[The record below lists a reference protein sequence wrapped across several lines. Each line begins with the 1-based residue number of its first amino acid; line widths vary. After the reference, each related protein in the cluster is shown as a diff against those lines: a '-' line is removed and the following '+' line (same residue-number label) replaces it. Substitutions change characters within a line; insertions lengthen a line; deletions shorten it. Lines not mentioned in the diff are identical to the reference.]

1 MNRIG
6 ALPLLTRPMVLL
18 GMTSLAS
25 MTSFYLLVPIVP
37 LYTASGGSGNMGA
50 GLSTG
55 VTMLAT
61 VLMELAMP
69 ALLGRYGYRVGM
81 ALGVLLLGVPS
92 ALLVLSSALP
102 MVLAVNLA
110 RGAGLAIV
118 VVAGPAMVA
127 ELAPAERRGEAL
139 GMYGVAVGIPAI
151 LGLPIGLWL
160 VPLIGY
166 GPVFLAGTGL
176 SLLALTGIPWLPAR
190 AAPAKQHGAAPA
202 ERQGGAPPERQG
214 GVLRALRHAGHARLV
229 TVFAT
234 ITLAAG
240 VLLTF
245 LPLAVPAGSQG
256 TAPTALLAHSC
267 AMPLTRW
274 AAGRYGDRH
283 GQSVLLMPAVLA
295 AVVGMAG
302 LVRLDNPY
310 AVIVGAAL
318 FGAGFGAAQNVT
330 LVLMFAR
337 SSPPEFGRVSAL
349 WNLAYDGGMGIGAA
363 GFGLVVGPA
372 GYPAG
377 FALIS
382 AVLALALLPSWLDT
396 RSERK
401 LISER

>member
-1 MNRIG
+1 MIQTG
-6 ALPLLTRPMVLL
+6 AQPLLSRPMVLL

-25 MTSFYLLVPIVP
+25 MTSFYLLLPIVP
-37 LYTASGGSGNMGA
+37 LYTASSGSGDLGA

-61 VLMELAMP
+61 VLMELIMP
-69 ALLGRYGYRVGM
+69 TFLGRYGYRVGM
-81 ALGVLLLGVPS
+81 ALGVLFLGVPS

-102 MVLAVNLA
+102 MVLATSLA

-118 VVAGPAMVA
+118 VVAGPALVA

-139 GMYGVAVGIPAI
+139 GVYGVAVGIPAI

-176 SLLALTGIPWLPAR
+176 ALLALIGIPWLPT
-190 AAPAKQHGAAPA
+190 GAAPV
-202 ERQGGAPPERQG
+202 EQHG
-214 GVLRALRHAGHARLV
+214 GVLPALRNAGLARPV

-245 LPLAVPAGSQG
+245 LPLAVPTGSQG
-256 TAPTALLAHSC
+256 TAATALLAHSC
-267 AMPLTRW
+267 AMPLARW

-283 GQSVLLMPAVLA
+283 GQSVLLVPAVLT
-295 AVVGMAG
+295 AVIGMAG
-302 LVRLDNPY
+302 LVWLDNPY

-318 FGAGFGAAQNVT
+318 FGAGFGASQNVT
-330 LVLMFAR
+330 LALMFAR
-337 SSPPEFGRVSAL
+337 SSPPEFGRMSAL
-349 WNLAYDGGMGIGAA
+349 WNLAYDGGMGIGAV
-363 GFGLVVGPA
+363 GFGLVAGPV
-372 GYPAG
+372 GYPVG
-377 FALIS
+377 FALIG

-401 LISER
+401 IISER

>member
-1 MNRIG
+1 MIETG
-6 ALPLLTRPMVLL
+6 AQPLLSRPMVFL
-18 GMTSLAS
+18 GVTSLAS

-37 LYTASGGSGNMGA
+37 LYAASGGSGNMGA

-61 VLMELAMP
+61 VLMELVMP
-69 ALLGRYGYRVGM
+69 RLLARYGYRASM

-92 ALLVLSSALP
+92 ALLVLSAALP
-102 MVLAVNLA
+102 VVLATSLA

-118 VVAGPAMVA
+118 VVVGPALVA
-127 ELAPAERRGEAL
+127 ELAPVQRRGEAL
-139 GMYGVAVGIPAI
+139 GVYGVAVGIPAI

-160 VPLIGY
+160 VPLVGH

-176 SLLALTGIPWLPAR
+176 ALLALIGIPWLPQE
-190 AAPAKQHGAAPA
+190 AAPVEQH
-202 ERQGGAPPERQG
+202 G
-214 GVLRALRHAGHARLV
+214 GVLRPLRHAALARPV
-229 TVFAT
+229 IVFAA

-245 LPLAVPAGSQG
+245 LPLAVPAGSPG
-256 TAPTALLAHSC
+256 TAATALLAHSC
-267 AMPLTRW
+267 AMPLARW

-283 GQSVLLMPAVLA
+283 GQSVLLVPAVIA
-295 AVVGMAG
+295 AVIGMAG
-302 LVRLDNPY
+302 IVWLDNPY
-310 AVIVGAAL
+310 TVIVGAAL

-330 LVLMFAR
+330 LVLMLAR
-337 SSPPEFGRVSAL
+337 SSSSAFGQVSAL
-349 WNLAYDGGMGIGAA
+349 WNLAYDGGMGIGAV
-363 GFGLVVGPA
+363 GFGLVAGPA

-377 FALIS
+377 FALIV

-401 LISER
+401 LINER

>member
-1 MNRIG
+1 
-6 ALPLLTRPMVLL
+6 MVIL

-25 MTSFYLLVPIVP
+25 MTGFYLLFPIVP
-37 LYTASGGSGNMGA
+37 LYVASGGSGNMGA

-61 VLMELAMP
+61 VLMELIMP
-69 ALLGRYGYRVGM
+69 TLLARYGYRVGT
-81 ALGVLLLGVPS
+81 ALGVLLLGASS

-102 MVLAVNLA
+102 TVLAMSLA

-118 VVAGPAMVA
+118 VVVGPAMVA
-127 ELAPAERRGEAL
+127 ELAPAQRRGEAL
-139 GMYGVAVGIPAI
+139 GVYGVAVGIPAI
-151 LGLPIGLWL
+151 LGLPVGLWL

-176 SLLALTGIPWLPAR
+176 ALLAFIGVPWLPAGT
-190 AAPAKQHGAAPA
+190 APVEQH
-202 ERQGGAPPERQG
+202 G
-214 GVLRALRHAGHARLV
+214 GVLHALRHAGLAPPV
-229 TVFAT
+229 SVFAT

-256 TAPTALLAHSC
+256 TAATALLAHSC
-267 AMPLTRW
+267 AMPLARW

-283 GQSVLLMPAVLA
+283 GQSVLLVPAVIVA
-295 AVVGMAG
+295 IIGMAG
-302 LVRLDNPY
+302 IVWLDNPY

-330 LVLMFAR
+330 LVLMLAR
-337 SSPPEFGRVSAL
+337 SPSSAFARVSAL
-349 WNLAYDGGMGIGAA
+349 WNLAYDGGMGIGAV
-363 GFGLVVGPA
+363 GFGLVAGPV
-372 GYPAG
+372 GYPVG
-377 FALIS
+377 FALIV

-396 RSERK
+396 QPERK
-401 LISER
+401 IISER

>member
-1 MNRIG
+1 
-6 ALPLLTRPMVLL
+6 MVLL
-18 GMTSLAS
+18 GVTSLAS

-37 LYTASGGSGNMGA
+37 LYAASGGSGEAGA

-61 VLMELAMP
+61 VLMELVMP
-69 ALLGRYGYRVGM
+69 ALLARYGYRVGM

-92 ALLVLSSALP
+92 ALLALSSALP
-102 MVLAVNLA
+102 MVLATSLA

-118 VVAGPAMVA
+118 VVVGPAMVA
-127 ELAPAERRGEAL
+127 ELAPAQRRGEAL
-139 GMYGVAVGIPAI
+139 GAYGVAVGIPAI
-151 LGLPIGLWL
+151 LGLPTGLWL
-160 VPLIGY
+160 VQLIGY

-176 SLLALTGIPWLPAR
+176 ALLALIGVPRLPAR
-190 AAPAKQHGAAPA
+190 AAPVEQH
-202 ERQGGAPPERQG
+202 G
-214 GVLRALRHAGHARLV
+214 GVLRALRHAGLARPAI
-229 TVFAT
+229 VFAT

-245 LPLAVPAGSQG
+245 LPLAVPAGSPG
-256 TAPTALLAHSC
+256 TAATALLAHSC
-267 AMPLTRW
+267 AMPLARW

-283 GQSVLLMPAVLA
+283 GQSRLLVPAVIA
-295 AVVGMAG
+295 AVIGMAG
-302 LVRLDNPY
+302 IVWLGNPY

-330 LVLMFAR
+330 LVLMLAR
-337 SSPPEFGRVSAL
+337 SSSSAFGRVSAL
-349 WNLAYDGGMGIGAA
+349 WNLAYDGGMGIGAV
-363 GFGLVVGPA
+363 GFGLVAGPA

-377 FALIS
+377 FALIA

-401 LISER
+401 PINER

>member
-1 MNRIG
+1 MLRTG
-6 ALPLLTRPMVLL
+6 TQPLLSRPMVLL
-18 GMTSLAS
+18 GVTSLAS
-25 MTSFYLLVPIVP
+25 MTSFYLLVPLVP
-37 LYTASGGSGNMGA
+37 LYAASGGSGETGA

-61 VLMELAMP
+61 VLMELVMP
-69 ALLGRYGYRVGM
+69 ALLARYGYRVGM

-92 ALLVLSSALP
+92 ALLVLSSGLP
-102 MVLAVNLA
+102 MVLATSLA

-118 VVAGPAMVA
+118 VVVGPAMVA
-127 ELAPAERRGEAL
+127 ELAPARRRGEAL
-139 GMYGVAVGIPAI
+139 GAYGVAVGIPAI
-151 LGLPIGLWL
+151 LGLPTGLWL

-176 SLLALTGIPWLPAR
+176 ALLALIGIPGLPAR
-190 AAPAKQHGAAPA
+190 AAPVEQH
-202 ERQGGAPPERQG
+202 G
-214 GVLRALRHAGHARLV
+214 GVLRALRHAALARPAA
-229 TVFAT
+229 VFAT

-245 LPLAVPAGSQG
+245 LPLAVPAGSPG
-256 TAPTALLAHSC
+256 TAATALLAHSC
-267 AMPLTRW
+267 AMPLARW

-283 GQSVLLMPAVLA
+283 GQSVLLVPAVIA
-295 AVVGMAG
+295 AVIGMSG
-302 LVRLDNPY
+302 IVWLDNPC

-330 LVLMFAR
+330 LVLMLAR
-337 SSPPEFGRVSAL
+337 SPSSAFGRVSAL
-349 WNLAYDGGMGIGAA
+349 WNLAYDGGMGIGAV
-363 GFGLVVGPA
+363 GFGLVAGPA

-377 FALIS
+377 FALIV

-401 LISER
+401 RINER

>member
-1 MNRIG
+1 MIPTG
-6 ALPLLTRPMVLL
+6 AQPLLSRPMVFL

-25 MTSFYLLVPIVP
+25 MTSFYLLLPIVP
-37 LYTASGGSGNMGA
+37 LYTASGGSGEMGA

-61 VLMELAMP
+61 VLMELVMP
-69 ALLGRYGYRVGM
+69 ALLGRYGYRAGM
-81 ALGVLLLGVPS
+81 TLGVLLLGVPS
-92 ALLVLSSALP
+92 VLLVLSSALP
-102 MVLAVNLA
+102 MVLATSLA

-139 GMYGVAVGIPAI
+139 GVYGVAVGIPAI

-176 SLLALTGIPWLPAR
+176 ALLALIGIPWLPAE
-190 AAPAKQHGAAPA
+190 AAPVEQH
-202 ERQGGAPPERQG
+202 G
-214 GVLRALRHAGHARLV
+214 GVLHALRHAGLARPV

-234 ITLAAG
+234 VTLAAG

-245 LPLAVPAGSQG
+245 LPLAVPTGSPG
-256 TAPTALLAHSC
+256 TAATALLAHSC
-267 AMPLTRW
+267 AMPLARW

-283 GQSVLLMPAVLA
+283 GQSVLLVPAVLA
-295 AVVGMAG
+295 AVAGMAA
-302 LVRLDNPY
+302 LVWLGNPY

-330 LVLMFAR
+330 LALMFAR
-337 SSPPEFGRVSAL
+337 SSPSDFGRVSAL

-363 GFGLVVGPA
+363 GFGLVAGPA

-377 FALIS
+377 FALVG

-401 LISER
+401 TISGR

>member
-1 MNRIG
+1 MIQTG
-6 ALPLLTRPMVLL
+6 VQPLLSRPMVIL
-18 GMTSLAS
+18 GMTSVAA

-37 LYTASGGSGNMGA
+37 LYTASGGSGDMGA

-69 ALLGRYGYRVGM
+69 ALLARYGYRVGM
-81 ALGVLLLGVPS
+81 ALGVLLLGVPP

-102 MVLAVNLA
+102 MVLATSLA

-118 VVAGPAMVA
+118 VVVGPAMVA

-139 GMYGVAVGIPAI
+139 GAYGVAVGIPAI
-151 LGLPIGLWL
+151 LGLPTGLWL

-176 SLLALTGIPWLPAR
+176 ALLALIGIPGLPAR
-190 AAPAKQHGAAPA
+190 AAPVEQH
-202 ERQGGAPPERQG
+202 G
-214 GVLRALRHAGHARLV
+214 GVLRALRHAGLARPV
-229 TVFAT
+229 IVFAT
-234 ITLAAG
+234 ITPAAG

-245 LPLAVPAGSQG
+245 LPLAVPAGSAR
-256 TAPTALLAHSC
+256 TAATALLAHSC
-267 AMPLTRW
+267 AMPLARW

-295 AVVGMAG
+295 AVIGMAG
-302 LVRLDNPY
+302 IVWLDNPY
-310 AVIVGAAL
+310 AVIAGAAL

-330 LVLMFAR
+330 LVLMLAR
-337 SSPPEFGRVSAL
+337 SSSSAFGRVSAL
-349 WNLAYDGGMGIGAA
+349 WNLAYDGGMGIGAV
-363 GFGLVVGPA
+363 GFGLVAGPA

-377 FALIS
+377 FALIV
-382 AVLALALLPSWLDT
+382 AVLALAVLPSWLDT

-401 LISER
+401 PINER

>member
-1 MNRIG
+1 MTKTG
-6 ALPLLTRPMVLL
+6 VQAMVLL

-25 MTSFYLLVPIVP
+25 MTSFYLLIPVVP
-37 LYTASGGSGNMGA
+37 LYTASHGWGDVGA

-61 VLMELAMP
+61 VLMELLVP
-69 ALLGRYGYRVGM
+69 ALLSRHGYRAGM
-81 ALGVLLLGVPS
+81 ALGVILLAASS
-92 ALLVLSSALP
+92 APLVLSPALP
-102 MVLAVNLA
+102 MVLATSLA
-110 RGAGLAIV
+110 RGVGLAIV

-127 ELAPAERRGEAL
+127 ESAPAERRGRAL
-139 GMYGVAVGIPAI
+139 AVYGVVVGIPAI
-151 LGLPIGLWL
+151 IGLPAGLWL

-166 GPVFLAGTGL
+166 APVFLMGTAL
-176 SLLALTGIPWLPAR
+176 ALLALIGVPGLPS
-190 AAPAKQHGAAPA
+190 GSTPA
-202 ERQGGAPPERQG
+202 ENHG
-214 GVLRALRHAGHARLV
+214 GVLRALRHADLARPVL
-229 TVFAT
+229 VFAA

-245 LPLAVPAGSQG
+245 LPLAVPAGSSG
-256 TAPTALLAHSC
+256 TAAAALLAHSC
-267 AMPLTRW
+267 AMPLARW

-283 GQSVLLMPAVLA
+283 GTAVLLIPAVLTSA
-295 AVVGMAG
+295 AGMAG
-302 LVRLDNPY
+302 LVWLDNTY

-330 LVLMFAR
+330 LALMFER
-337 SSPPEFGRVSAL
+337 SSPSRFGQVSAL
-349 WNLAYDGGMGIGAA
+349 WNLAYDGGMGLGAV
-363 GFGLVVGPA
+363 GFGLVAGPA

-401 LISER
+401 TIDER

>member
-1 MNRIG
+1 MLQTG
-6 ALPLLTRPMVLL
+6 TQPLISRPMVVL

-37 LYTASGGSGNMGA
+37 LYAASGGSGDMGA

-61 VLMELAMP
+61 VLMELVMP
-69 ALLGRYGYRVGM
+69 RLLAWCGYRAGM

-92 ALLVLSSALP
+92 ALLVLSPALP
-102 MVLAVNLA
+102 MVLATSLA

-118 VVAGPAMVA
+118 VVVGPAMVA
-127 ELAPAERRGEAL
+127 ELAPPQRRGEAL

-160 VPLIGY
+160 VPLIGH

-176 SLLALTGIPWLPAR
+176 ALLALIGIPWLPA
-190 AAPAKQHGAAPA
+190 GAAPL
-202 ERQGGAPPERQG
+202 EQHG
-214 GVLRALRHAGHARLV
+214 GVLHALRRAGLARLV
-229 TVFAT
+229 VVFAA

-240 VLLTF
+240 VLMTF
-245 LPLAVPAGSQG
+245 LPLAVPAGSSG
-256 TAPTALLAHSC
+256 TAAAALLAHSC
-267 AMPLTRW
+267 AMPLARW

-283 GQSVLLMPAVLA
+283 GQSVLLVPAVIA
-295 AVVGMAG
+295 AAVGMAG
-302 LVRLDNPY
+302 IVCLDNPY
-310 AVIVGAAL
+310 AVIAGAAL

-330 LVLMFAR
+330 LVLMLAR
-337 SSPPEFGRVSAL
+337 SPSSAFGQVSAL
-349 WNLAYDGGMGIGAA
+349 WNLAYDGGMGIGAV
-363 GFGLVVGPA
+363 GFGLVAGPA

-377 FALIS
+377 FASIV

-401 LISER
+401 LNHER